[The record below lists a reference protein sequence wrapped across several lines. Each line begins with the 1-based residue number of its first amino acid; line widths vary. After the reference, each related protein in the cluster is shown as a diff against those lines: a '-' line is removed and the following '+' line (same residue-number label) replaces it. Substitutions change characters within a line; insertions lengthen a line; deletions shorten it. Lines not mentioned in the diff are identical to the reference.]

1 MPNIHRN
8 VNPGHRISLSFSCS
22 AHSSN
27 KQQETFAQAPIG
39 RQGRRNRSVFFLLTP
54 QAHML
59 LTFFSSLR
67 WGFSSVLVLPTLTKD
82 AAHARW
88 RKIELFPRFLLAYRL
103 DFRFSFQ
110 CSINIYTRMPHG
122 MPRFPLLPS
131 PPRPSRLVAAKEGS
145 LVQFLKQ

>member
-27 KQQETFAQAPIG
+27 KQQETFARAPIG
-39 RQGRRNRSVFFLLTP
+39 RKGRRNRSVFLLLTP

-67 WGFSSVLVLPTLTKD
+67 WGFFCLFSSSQPKD
-82 AAHARW
+82 GAHARW
-88 RKIELFPRFLLAYRL
+88 RKVELFPRFLLAHRL

-122 MPRFPLLPS
+122 IPRFPF
-131 PPRPSRLVAAKEGS
+131 AAEPNAGPADWQRQRRALS
-145 LVQFLKQ
+145 CNS